1 MMAVTA
7 IALNLQFIFITDTPY
22 EVDELHVISDATDD
36 PRDMSSLIIRFGA
49 TRLPLL
55 HKEVRGFPS
64 PLRNGFGFI
73 PGRFE
78 LALTPAIAL
87 YIVVVKRV

>member
-1 MMAVTA
+1 
-7 IALNLQFIFITDTPY
+7 
-22 EVDELHVISDATDD
+22 
-36 PRDMSSLIIRFGA
+36 MSSLIIRFGA